1 MQPGNKKWYSSTW
14 LDLENYLY
22 IEINKIIR
30 SKEGLESFD
39 VFLEQKI
46 KAENGLD
53 FMNLDK
59 NLEKYSLET
68 LLSASLWGNKC
79 DLSLSNG
86 EVIPQ
91 NDDDPNV
98 TTRFLEKNLI
108 INKRNTLV
116 SWLGEA
122 RKIAMILDNCGK
134 EFQADI
140 RLAHYL
146 TDVMGKSV
154 TLFPKAIPWYV
165 SDVLMSDIER
175 LDIRIDCFEDE
186 FWTTQAPYHK
196 IKGKLL
202 NKLNQYD
209 VILFKG
215 DLNYRKLLGDL
226 DWPKTITFQKVL
238 QQLEFPVKSK
248 IATLRTCKAEITVG
262 LSKNFQKPDPTW
274 EISGD
279 YGIIDVADLANKS
292 SKLILE

>member
-22 IEINKIIR
+22 IEINNIIR
-30 SKEGLESFD
+30 SKKGLESFD

-46 KAENGLD
+46 NAENGLD
-53 FMNLDK
+53 FKNLDK

-91 NDDDPNV
+91 SDDDPNL
-98 TTRFLEKNLI
+98 TTTFLEKNLI

-122 RKIAMILDNCGK
+122 GKIAIILDNCGK

-146 TDVMGKSV
+146 TDVMEKSV
-154 TLFPKAIPWYV
+154 TFFPKAIPWYV

-175 LDIRIDCFEDE
+175 LDVKIDSFEDE

-196 IKGKLL
+196 INGKLL
-202 NKLNQYD
+202 DKLNQYD
-209 VILFKG
+209 VIIFKG
-215 DLNYRKLLGDL
+215 DLNYRKLLADL
-226 DWPKTITFQKVL
+226 DWPKTITFHKAL
-238 QQLEFPVKSK
+238 EQLDFPVKTR

-262 LSKNFQKPDPTW
+262 LSETFQKPDLTW

-279 YGIIDVADLANKS
+279 YGIIDVADFANKS
-292 SKLILE
+292 SKII